1 MEKHNITNSQKTI
14 TCQTDDDIQQLAAVS
29 EDYKYQISCEGKGS
43 HCGGLSPSPVSLT
56 QW

>member
-43 HCGGLSPSPVSLT
+43 HCGGT
-56 QW
+56 QS